1 MSPTTKQPAP
11 PSRPD
16 EQSSVRDSRQPS
28 GHAEAPESARTRRIS
43 SPQLRLPQRRV
54 SSPEIVTPKDARIE
68 GKVARAEELLGM
80 LPPSDPR
87 ARLLEVA
94 LLRRD
99 EALIDGILATLEHPR
114 R

>member
-1 MSPTTKQPAP
+1 MSPMKKQPAP
-11 PSRPD
+11 PSHPD
-16 EQSSVRDSRQPS
+16 EQSSVRDSRTPS
-28 GHAEAPESARTRRIS
+28 GHFETPDSARTGRSS
-43 SPQLRLPQRRV
+43 SPQLRIPQRRI
-54 SSPEIVTPKDARIE
+54 SSPEIVTPKDARIG
-68 GKVARAEELLGM
+68 GKVARAEELLAM

-99 EALIDGILATLEHPR
+99 EALIDGILTTLENPR